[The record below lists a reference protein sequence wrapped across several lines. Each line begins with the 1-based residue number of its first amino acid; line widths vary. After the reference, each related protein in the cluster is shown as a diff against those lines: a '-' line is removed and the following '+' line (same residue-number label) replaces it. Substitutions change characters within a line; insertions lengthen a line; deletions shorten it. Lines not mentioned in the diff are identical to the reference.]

1 MPTCESS
8 DLRVFVVI
16 DVLFPLLNDPDMV
29 DEDDDTVAGSSDLDR
44 GLPGPR
50 LTTGA
55 GGGIVDVKEVVVVDD
70 DLPSHET
77 LARLEEEVRCL
88 GDGDCD
94 ESLVVTAVES
104 EPFSPF
110 FFLVVKVMGL
120 SSVYMTVGFRCL
132 FDTL

>member
-1 MPTCESS
+1 M
-8 DLRVFVVI
+8 I
-16 DVLFPLLNDPDMV
+16 GALFPLLNDPDTM
-29 DEDDDTVAGSSDLDR
+29 DDDDDGTVAGSSDLDL

-50 LTTGA
+50 LT
-55 GGGIVDVKEVVVVDD
+55 GGGITEVKEVVVVDD

-77 LARLEEEVRCL
+77 LARFEDGTSCL

-94 ESLVVTAVES
+94 ESLAVES

-110 FFLVVKVMGL
+110 FFLVVNVMGL

-132 FDTL
+132 FDTF